1 MSFALALA
9 LLLQEKPK
17 GLEGVGLKAEQ
28 VNRAIDRGVAYYK
41 DCYAERDIRPLH
53 EDLVAA
59 LAILH
64 ADGHKRHPEL
74 AKKIEAMMKAA
85 DPRVLGT
92 YELGV
97 LAMICDAY
105 GNPGYLPMLRLCVQR
120 ILDTMGPGGSWN
132 YGGEE
137 APRGGE
143 ERTGEKKAARLRVA
157 GGKPLD
163 GGKTGEVLKRSP
175 DSKAEDGN
183 DNSAAQYAVLGL
195 YSGLRAGLTID
206 PEAWKRVLQYY
217 LEGQYEGG
225 GWGYGPQEE
234 TYGSMACAGIASV
247 AIASYALGDKAWK
260 DQAAVKKGLA
270 WLAKH
275 FQVAKNPNNDA
286 EWALY
291 YLYGLERVGRIL
303 DTEFV
308 GAHEWYP
315 LGARHLVDTQKDDG
329 SWDSFQDDG
338 PILSTGFALLFLTR
352 ATPSPMIQPKRG
364 GNGKLVTAA
373 TTGTAAYH
381 VILDCSGSMSAK
393 MGGKTKFSVA
403 QDAVCAIVDAL
414 PADAKIGLRVYGHHR
429 IVREED
435 AERDVELLIPIG
447 PLDKA
452 AFSARVRKLD
462 SHGRTPI
469 TLSLQETV
477 KDLESLKEP
486 VTVILLTDGGESTR
500 GSDPAKAAEALLKAH
515 PKAVLHVVAFD
526 VNNPNERKQC
536 EAIAKSGRG
545 RCYAAL
551 KAEELLEQLKQ
562 LFATKLAYELADK
575 DGKKIADGI
584 FGDRRELAEG
594 MYRFRCTIRGEKIDD
609 EIWINSGETTTVTAD
624 LVDDRPVEARDVPGK
639 KDTGTPGPKSHL
651 DVTIGGKKFTVQNL
665 GFTFTPAGDESEG
678 SVLFEGAFGVSFGT
692 QARKIASLRGL
703 DFEIGEGALS
713 IQLGEERSLASKEG
727 TLRIVTASEGEITG
741 TIRGVFV
748 ENEEE
753 IQLTGSFRA
762 ILKKE

>member
-1 MSFALALA
+1 MNLALVLA
-9 LLLQEKPK
+9 VLLQEKPK

-28 VNRAIDRGVAYYK
+28 VNRAIDRGVAWYK
-41 DCYAERDIRPLH
+41 DYYTEREITPLRD
-53 EDLVAA
+53 DLVSA

-64 ADGHKRHPEL
+64 ADGHKKHPML
-74 AKKIEAMMKAA
+74 AQKIAAMMKAA

-105 GNPGYLPMLRLCVQR
+105 GNPEYLPVLRHCVQR
-120 ILDTMGPGGSWN
+120 LLDTMGPGGSWN
-132 YGGEE
+132 YGIEE

-143 ERTGEKKAARLRVA
+143 ERTEEKKAARLRVA

-183 DNSAAQYAVLGL
+183 DNSATQYAVLGL

-206 PEAWKRVLQYY
+206 PEAWKLVLKYY
-217 LEGQYEGG
+217 LEGQYEQG
-225 GWGYGPQEE
+225 GWGYTPQDES
-234 TYGSMACAGIASV
+234 YGSMTCAGIASV
-247 AIASYALGDKAWK
+247 AVASYALGDKAWK
-260 DQAAVKKGLA
+260 EQAAVKKGLE
-270 WLAKH
+270 WLSKN
-275 FQVAKNPNNDA
+275 FQVAKNPNNDD

-308 GAHEWYP
+308 GNHEWYP
-315 LGARHLVDTQKDDG
+315 LGARHLVDSQKEDG

-338 PILSTGFALLFLTR
+338 PVLSTGFALLFLTR
-352 ATPSPMIQPKRG
+352 ATPSPMVQPKRG
-364 GNGKLVTAA
+364 GKGWLVTAA
-373 TTGTAAYH
+373 TTGTGTYH
-381 VILDCSGSMSAK
+381 VILDCSGSMQAK

-414 PADAKIGLRVYGHHR
+414 PDTSKIGLRVYGHHR
-429 IVREED
+429 IVREEE
-435 AERDVELLIPIG
+435 AEKDVELLIPIG
-447 PLDKA
+447 AIDKK
-452 AFSARVRKLD
+452 AFTARVRKLD
-462 SHGRTPI
+462 CYGRTPI
-469 TLSLQETV
+469 TLSLRETV
-477 KDLESLKEP
+477 QDLEAVKEP

-500 GSDPAKAAEALLKAH
+500 GADPAKAAEELVKAH

-526 VNNPNERKQC
+526 VNNANERKQC
-536 EAIAKSGRG
+536 EAIAKAGRG

-562 LFATKLAYELADK
+562 LFATKLPYELADK
-575 DGKKIADGI
+575 DGKKIADGV

-609 EIWINSGETTTVTAD
+609 EIWINTEQTTTVTAD
-624 LVDDRPVEARDVPGK
+624 LVDERPAEARELPGK
-639 KDTGTPGPKSHL
+639 KDSGTPAPKSFL
-651 DVTIGGKKFTVQNL
+651 DVTIGGKKISVKDL
-665 GFTFTPAGDESEG
+665 SFTFTPAEEESEG
-678 SVLFEGAFGVSFGT
+678 SLLFAGAMGVSFGT
-692 QARKIASLRGL
+692 QARKIASLQRL
-703 DFEIGEGALS
+703 DFEITEGALS
-713 IQLGEERSLASKEG
+713 IYLSEERTLSSKEG
-727 TLRIVTASEGEITG
+727 TLRIDSASDEQITG
-741 TIRGVFV
+741 TVRGVFV
-748 ENEEE
+748 ENDQE